1 MNFMSVL
8 HYTLGGPFPAE
19 VRGGSVTLGNF
30 DGVHRGHQSLVAETA
45 GQARRLGGPAIAVT
59 FDPPPGALLR
69 PNVEMSPLTP
79 IDYRCALLEAY
90 GIDHVLVVRT
100 TKALLELEAHDFFRR
115 ILHEGFQARAV
126 VEGFNFG
133 FGKNRT
139 GSLAKLE
146 EWGRNVGMTVAAMP
160 ATEIE
165 GSPVSSSRIRADL
178 VAGNVTH
185 ARTMLGRPYR
195 LFGRVGVGAKRG
207 RTIGFPT
214 ANLEAL
220 PNLAPG
226 FGVYAVRVSHAGKQH
241 DGAAHLGPNATFGL
255 TVPSVEVHLLD
266 FDSDLYGQD
275 LAVDFVAQVRG
286 TQKFATA
293 AELVKQIGIDVE
305 RTRQILN
312 RE

>member
-1 MNFMSVL
+1 MSVL

-19 VRGGSVTLGNF
+19 VRGGCVTLGNF
-30 DGVHRGHQSLVAETA
+30 DGVHVGHQALVAETVR
-45 GQARRLGGPAIAVT
+45 QARRLGGPAIAVT

-69 PNVEMSPLTP
+69 PNVEMAPLTP
-79 IDYRCALLEAY
+79 IDYRCALLQEY
-90 GIDHVLVVRT
+90 GIDHALIVRT
-100 TKALLELEAHDFFRR
+100 TSALLELEARDFFRR
-115 ILHEGFQARAV
+115 ILHDGFQARAV

-146 EWGRNVGMTVAAMP
+146 EWGREVGMTVAAMP

-178 VAGNVTH
+178 NAGNVTH

-226 FGVYAVRVSHAGKQH
+226 NGVYAVRVLHAGNRH
-241 DGAAHLGPNATFGL
+241 DGAAHLGPNATFGV
-255 TVPSVEVHLLD
+255 TTPSVEVHLLD
-266 FDSDLYGQD
+266 FDADLYGQE
-275 LAVDFVAQVRG
+275 LAVDFIAQVRG
-286 TQKFATA
+286 TQKFATVEA
-293 AELVKQIGIDVE
+293 LARQIAIDVASC
-305 RTRQILN
+305 RQLLSP
-312 RE
+312 